1 MDSAFLTFCITHLVI
16 KIIRKEQSDG
26 IAYRV
31 RRRRD
36 RVTSCSYNYLNH
48 SIIKIIRT
56 SCELR
61 RSSDYSKVA
70 ARLMPQ
76 LNIFRGNG
84 SSFFVKTSVRAQ
96 IVHNIK
102 GQIYSETRKVSS
114 CGLLRNL

>member
-56 SCELR
+56 SYELR

-70 ARLMPQ
+70 GVAGFEPT
-76 LNIFRGNG
+76 NDGVRGTL
-84 SSFFVKTSVRAQ
+84 KT
-96 IVHNIK
+96 
-102 GQIYSETRKVSS
+102 
-114 CGLLRNL
+114 